1 QSTGSCHTQ
10 AMADS
15 AEGSPRDKSRFRN
28 AVIGVGIAQLYAWGV
43 IYYPFSVTGKLMA
56 ADLGLSSEAAFGGFS
71 LDQAPVRPD
80 HALHRAMAGHSDC
93 LPATE
98 RAQMPEKIF
107 TSNLLVRRDVFAA
120 EIFDESF
127 TGWGWED
134 VEWGMRVTARWPILH
149 VENTATHLG
158 LDTPQTLADK
168 YEQSAGNFAR
178 IAARHPDLI
187 ARYGSYK
194 VAKVLKRAPLLKL
207 WRPLLKA
214 FALAE
219 AAPLKTRAFA
229 LRLYRAALYV
239 EAV

>member
-1 QSTGSCHTQ
+1 
-10 AMADS
+10 
-15 AEGSPRDKSRFRN
+15 
-28 AVIGVGIAQLYAWGV
+28 
-43 IYYPFSVTGKLMA
+43 
-56 ADLGLSSEAAFGGFS
+56 
-71 LDQAPVRPD
+71 
-80 HALHRAMAGHSDC
+80 
-93 LPATE
+93 
-98 RAQMPEKIF
+98 
-107 TSNLLVRRDVFAA
+107 
-120 EIFDESF
+120 
-127 TGWGWED
+127 
-134 VEWGMRVTARWPILH
+134 
-149 VENTATHLG
+149 
-158 LDTPQTLADK
+158 
-168 YEQSAGNFAR
+168 AR